1 MTQPSQLASAVGC
14 FYTTGLAMTT
24 MQAIGLAD
32 AIRAF
37 NEHALAATTHAQH
50 DYAWWL
56 FERRLHTLGLKW
68 DGQQYVSCIPIENTA
83 FAEVA

>member
-1 MTQPSQLASAVGC
+1 MNTTQAK
-14 FYTTGLAMTT
+14 GLEA
-24 MQAIGLAD
+24 

-37 NEHALAATTHAQH
+37 NDSALAATTHAQH
-50 DYAWWL
+50 DYNWFR

-68 DGQQYVSCIPIENTA
+68 DGQQYVSCIPIKNTT